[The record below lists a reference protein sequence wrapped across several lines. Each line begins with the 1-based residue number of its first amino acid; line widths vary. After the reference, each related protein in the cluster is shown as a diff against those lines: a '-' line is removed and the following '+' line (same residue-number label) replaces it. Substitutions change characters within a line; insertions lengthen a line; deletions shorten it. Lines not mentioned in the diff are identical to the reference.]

1 MEALKSAGL
10 VSGKSNDKTEW
21 MLPEQY
27 KDSTG
32 VVYASSFPAMDAAVG
47 EVMRFL
53 QSKTVGA
60 APTMRLISA
69 LRSRLV
75 RASPE
80 RELSDDDEAAF
91 ARLVAR
97 TGETNDAAENGDS
110 TEHQEYEFDRKFL
123 FKVLVLGNAQLA
135 QLAGC
140 RGPNTQTNAACAGTT
155 QVSFFVFL

>member
-1 MEALKSAGL
+1 M
-10 VSGKSNDKTEW
+10 
-21 MLPEQY
+21 Y
-27 KDSTG
+27 RDSTG

-60 APTMRLISA
+60 ASSMRLISA
-69 LRSRLV
+69 LRSRIL
-75 RASPE
+75 RASPDS
-80 RELSDDDEAAF
+80 ELSDDDEAAF

-97 TGETNDAAENGDS
+97 AGEMEGIVENGQS
-110 TEHQEYEFDRKFL
+110 TPSSDYEFDRKFL
-123 FKVLVLGNAQLA
+123 FRVLVLGNAQLA

-155 QVSFFVFL
+155 QVRTRGLFSG